1 MQERAPGLYPELL
14 NNKRINRRHNT
25 TFIMY
30 FFISSLLN
38 QDDLAMSTNIIR
50 EITPLTQNDC
60 FTIFSRLKKEFTF
73 PLHYHEELEL
83 NLILN
88 AKGARRIVGDHIDS
102 IDDVELVLVGPNVYH
117 AWFTHQCQS
126 EEIREV
132 TIQWHKDLLE
142 DKLLRRNQL
151 SFIRSMMERS
161 QKGILFSR
169 ETIAALAPRILS
181 LNQKNGF
188 DSVLEL
194 FSILHDLSISRN
206 MRTLSDGSFSNQRL
220 TFNSRRIEKAFE
232 YMNNNYDK
240 SIALGEVAKL
250 VSMTEVSFSRFIK
263 KRTGNTFID
272 SLNEIRLGHA
282 SRMLIDTTHSI
293 AEISY
298 HCGFNNISNF
308 NRIFKRKKTCTP
320 KEFREN
326 FTSGTRVFI

>member
-1 MQERAPGLYPELL
+1 
-14 NNKRINRRHNT
+14 
-25 TFIMY
+25 
-30 FFISSLLN
+30 
-38 QDDLAMSTNIIR
+38 MSTTIMR

-60 FTIFSRLKKEFTF
+60 FTIFSRVKREFSF
-73 PLHYHEELEL
+73 PLHYHEEMEL

-102 IDDVELVLVGPNVYH
+102 IDDLELVLVGPNVYH
-117 AWFTHQCQS
+117 AWFTHQCRS
-126 EEIREV
+126 EEIKEV
-132 TIQWHKDLLE
+132 TIQWHKDLFE

-169 ETIAALAPRILS
+169 ETTKLLAPRIIS

-188 DSVLEL
+188 DGVLEL
-194 FSILHDLSISRN
+194 LSILHDLSTSRN
-206 MRTLSDGSFSNQRL
+206 MRTLSDGSFTNQHF
-220 TFNSRRIEKAFE
+220 TYNSRRIEKAFE
-232 YMNNNYDK
+232 YMNTNYDK
-240 SIALGEVAKL
+240 PITLGEVAKL
-250 VSMTEVSFSRFIK
+250 VSMTDVSFSRFIK
-263 KRTGNTFID
+263 KRTGNTFVD

-308 NRIFKRKKTCTP
+308 NRIFKKKKTCTP

-326 FTSGTRVFI
+326 FASGTRVFI

>member
-1 MQERAPGLYPELL
+1 
-14 NNKRINRRHNT
+14 
-25 TFIMY
+25 
-30 FFISSLLN
+30 
-38 QDDLAMSTNIIR
+38 MSTNIIR

-60 FTIFSRLKKEFTF
+60 FTIFSRVKKEFSF

-83 NLILN
+83 NLIIN
-88 AKGARRIVGDHIDS
+88 AKGARRIVGDHIECINDL
-102 IDDVELVLVGPNVYH
+102 ELVLVGPNLYH
-117 AWFTHQCQS
+117 AWFTHLCRS

-132 TIQWHKDLLE
+132 TIQWHKDLFD

-151 SFIRSMMERS
+151 SFIRSMVERS
-161 QKGILFSR
+161 QKGILFSA
-169 ETIAALAPRILS
+169 ETTAALAPRILS

-194 FSILHDLSISRN
+194 MSILHDLSISRN
-206 MRTLSDGSFSNQRL
+206 MRTLSDVSFTNEHF
-220 TFNSRRIEKAFE
+220 TYNSRRIEKAFE

-240 SIALGEVAKL
+240 SISLGEVAKL
-250 VSMTEVSFSRFIK
+250 VNMTEVSFSRFIK

-282 SRMLIDTTHSI
+282 SRMLIDTTHSV

-298 HCGFNNISNF
+298 NCGFNNISNF
-308 NRIFKRKKTCTP
+308 NRIFKKKKTCTP

-326 FTSGTRVFI
+326 FNSGTRVFI

>member
-1 MQERAPGLYPELL
+1 
-14 NNKRINRRHNT
+14 
-25 TFIMY
+25 
-30 FFISSLLN
+30 
-38 QDDLAMSTNIIR
+38 MSTNIIR
-50 EITPLTQNDC
+50 EITPLTQSDC
-60 FTIFSRLKKEFTF
+60 FTIFSRIKKEFTF

-83 NLILN
+83 NLIIN
-88 AKGARRIVGDHIDS
+88 AKGAKRIVGDHIEN
-102 IDDVELVLVGPNVYH
+102 IDDLELVLVGPNLYH
-117 AWFTHQCQS
+117 AWFTHQCKS

-132 TIQWHKDLLE
+132 TIQWHKDLFE
-142 DKLLRRNQL
+142 DRLLRRNQL
-151 SFIRSMMERS
+151 SFIRSMIERS
-161 QKGILFSR
+161 QKGILFSK
-169 ETIAALAPRILS
+169 ETAQQLTPRILS

-194 FSILHDLSISRN
+194 LSILHDLSISRN
-206 MRTLSDGSFSNQRL
+206 MRTLSDVSFTNEHF
-220 TFNSRRIEKAFE
+220 TYNSRRIEKAFE

-240 SIALGEVAKL
+240 PITLGEVAKL

-298 HCGFNNISNF
+298 NCGFNNISNF
-308 NRIFKRKKTCTP
+308 NRVFKKKKACTP

>member
-1 MQERAPGLYPELL
+1 
-14 NNKRINRRHNT
+14 
-25 TFIMY
+25 
-30 FFISSLLN
+30 
-38 QDDLAMSTNIIR
+38 MSTNITR

-60 FTIFSRLKKEFTF
+60 FTIFSRVKKEFSF

-88 AKGARRIVGDHIDS
+88 AKGAKRIVGDHIEP
-102 IDDVELVLVGPNVYH
+102 IDDLELVLVGPNLYH
-117 AWFTHQCQS
+117 AWFTHQCKS

-132 TIQWHKDLLE
+132 TIQWHKDLFD

-151 SFIRSMMERS
+151 SFIRSMVERS

-169 ETIAALAPRILS
+169 ETIQALAPRILS
-181 LNQKNGF
+181 LNQKHGF

-194 FSILHDLSISRN
+194 MSILHDLSISRN
-206 MRTLSDGSFSNQRL
+206 MRTLSDASFTNEHF
-220 TFNSRRIEKAFE
+220 TYNSRRIEKAFE
-232 YMNNNYDK
+232 YMNNGYDK
-240 SIALGEVAKL
+240 SISLGEVAKL

-298 HCGFNNISNF
+298 NCGFNNISNF
-308 NRIFKRKKTCTP
+308 NRIFKKKKGCTP
-320 KEFREN
+320 KGFREN